1 MDGAA
6 RVEVRY
12 QPHFCVFLKK
22 EVWAILTQ
30 QADGGWRIVNCLDK
44 EAGCF
49 GLGCIFTTDQG
60 EWPYHP
66 SETTQ
71 APLKEPP
78 PSRPSESS

>member
-1 MDGAA
+1 MPDDSRIAL
-6 RVEVRY
+6 RY
-12 QPHFCVFLKK
+12 QPQYCLFVQQ
-22 EVWAILTQ
+22 EVWAIQTQ
-30 QADGGWRIVNCLDK
+30 HPDGGWRVVNCLDK

-60 EWPYHP
+60 EWPYRP